1 LVWKFGSVSRARSPL
16 VEVTPKMRRRLRY
29 FRLFGL
35 MTVIFVIVV
44 AIYLGARKRAE
55 SPPVP
60 TNEPALRTH
69 KGVVVV
75 VAATDLMPRTLL
87 TPELLEERE
96 ARSAPEG
103 IFSSKDEVVYRLT
116 LTFIRKGEPI
126 FRQHVT
132 PPLKETS
139 IAYLIPPGQ
148 VGIALTVSRPE
159 TVPPLRAGD
168 YISIHAVFAGMK
180 VRTIVPRAIV
190 LAVNNRVGDIPV
202 TASTQASPTTQQT
215 SQQPQPSS
223 PEKEQV
229 TLFVAL
235 SPQEAK
241 AVALAMDSG
250 ATFYYTLHSAPLPP
264 LLPPGLER
272 DLTLQELTGS
282 PQVTALIVK
291 KQHGELPQTSRAT
304 RTEVNP
310 QTRQP
315 PLAPVTLS
323 PAVVSQLNRLDRSV
337 QSLQQ
342 QVQRLEQRSMQ
353 TVRRQEDSSVG
364 RQVIGVVGDQTI
376 TFVIPSQKTEEGGK
390 R

>member
-69 KGVVVV
+69 KGVIVV

-190 LAVNNRVGDIPV
+190 LAVNNQIGEVSLAV
-202 TASTQASPTTQQT
+202 STPTVPSQQT
-215 SQQPQPSS
+215 SQQSQPSP

-229 TLFVAL
+229 NLFVAL

-272 DLTLQELTGS
+272 DLTLQELIGS
-282 PQVTALIVK
+282 PQVAALIVK
-291 KQHGELPQTSRAT
+291 KQHGELPQTSQVS

-323 PAVVSQLNRLDRSV
+323 PAIVSQLDRLDRSV

-353 TVRRQEDSSVG
+353 TVRRQEDSSAG

-376 TFVIPSQKTEEGGK
+376 TFVIPPQKTKEGGW